1 MRYVP
6 YADLVGVPNVIVD
19 GTTRKST
26 VLTLSHW
33 PGSETPPDLL
43 RDLSAE
49 IVLAYLRSPEH
60 HVDVD
65 AVSNDHFDLDGFMGV
80 WAMVNPADALANAE
94 LVAEV
99 ARAGDFAK
107 TTSRTAAR
115 VAFTLGALRAD
126 EDANQTAEFQRF
138 LPIVGDVLAD
148 VGAFAARWRAEDESL
163 DATERAFDEGRITIE
178 EDEELDLAVVTI
190 DAGANLWGKHRF
202 SLMELAP
209 CHPIAVHNR
218 TDRFRVLYR
227 HGDWVGLNHR
237 FESWVQYQSRQVL
250 PRVDLTALAAELTDV
265 DDHEWSYAWPRSKNP
280 PVPWLT
286 SWQPSR
292 IPFPELRERIED
304 ALRAAETVFSPY
316 STPMRYG

>member
-1 MRYVP
+1 MRFVP

-33 PGSETPPDLL
+33 PASATPPELL
-43 RDLSAE
+43 RDLSTE

-80 WAMVNPADALANAE
+80 WSMVNPEDALANDA

-107 TTSRTAAR
+107 TTDRRAAR
-115 VAFTLGALRAD
+115 VAFALGELRGDDEKPTQQFEHLLPRLGDLAAHIEDHAD
-126 EDANQTAEFQRF
+126 LWQ
-138 LPIVGDVLAD
+138 
-148 VGAFAARWRAEDESL
+148 AEDEQL
-163 DATERAFDEGRITIE
+163 DTTEEAFADGRITIE
-178 EDEELDLAVVTI
+178 EDVELDLAVVTI
-190 DAGANLWGKHRF
+190 DPSTSLWGKHRF
-202 SLMELAP
+202 SLMDVAP
-209 CHPIAVHNR
+209 CHPIPVHNR

-227 HGDWVGLNHR
+227 NGDWVGLNYR
-237 FESWVQYQSRQVL
+237 FESWVQYQSRRPL
-250 PRVDLTALAAELTDV
+250 PRVDLTDLATELTAL
-265 DDHEWSYAWPRSKNP
+265 DDHEWTFAFPRSKNP
-280 PVPWLT
+280 PVSWLT

-292 IPFPELRERIED
+292 IAFPELHERITT